1 MKKKGFL
8 YPHMALKRKWYSSF
22 EYSNYYWVIIKNVI
36 KNAETDFKTDFPL
49 INMKLKKVP
58 CGLDFS
64 LQC

>member
-1 MKKKGFL
+1 
-8 YPHMALKRKWYSSF
+8 MALKRKWYSSF